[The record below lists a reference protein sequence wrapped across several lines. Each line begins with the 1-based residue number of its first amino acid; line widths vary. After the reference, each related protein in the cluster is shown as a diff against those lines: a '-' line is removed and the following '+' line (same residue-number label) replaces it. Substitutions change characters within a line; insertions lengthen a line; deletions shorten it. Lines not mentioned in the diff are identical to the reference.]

1 MQCLSVYI
9 YIYIYNRIKLS
20 KSGCYTRTSGART
33 RARMAIGENHSRVRF
48 WHYSARAE
56 WGFLFVRVLRL
67 FVALCS
73 CRKHSLLC
81 AHAGN
86 THIVFHFSK
95 LLASVSLL
103 SSFPI
108 IWFSSSSRVCVLR
121 ARFAKHENR
130 FYYVTPAMQ
139 VNSLNETLLAPLAC
153 CFYYKN

>member
-1 MQCLSVYI
+1 MSICVYIYI

-48 WHYSARAE
+48 WHYSARAV
-56 WGFLFVRVLRL
+56 GFFLFVC
-67 FVALCS
+67 FVC
-73 CRKHSLLC
+73 SLLC

-95 LLASVSLL
+95 LLASVSLS